1 MSVVSYNITSDGK
14 LISETYKLL
23 YIDVK
28 TEYNRIPYAELGF
41 IDGDLA
47 KQEYKISES
56 ADFEPG
62 KEIEIK
68 LGYNG
73 TKPSDKPQV
82 VFKGIVLKQ
91 SLQQNQRG
99 CILVAELNDT
109 AVRMTFGRK
118 SNVFENIKDNAIIS
132 KLISNNGLQAG
143 SVDATTVQHK
153 KIVQYAC
160 TDWDF
165 MLSRAEANS
174 LLLSVNAGIL
184 TAKAPDLTGIASAKY
199 TI

>member
-1 MSVVSYNITSDGK
+1 MSTVSAIITSNGK
-14 LISETYKLL
+14 TINETYELL

-47 KQEYKISES
+47 RQEYKISES

-68 LGYNG
+68 LGYNS
-73 TKPSDKPQV
+73 TKPIDSPQI

-99 CILVAELNDT
+99 CILVAELSDAT
-109 AVRMTFGRK
+109 VKMTFNRK
-118 SNVFENIKDNAIIS
+118 SNV
-132 KLISNNGLQAG
+132 
-143 SVDATTVQHK
+143 
-153 KIVQYAC
+153 
-160 TDWDF
+160 
-165 MLSRAEANS
+165 
-174 LLLSVNAGIL
+174 
-184 TAKAPDLTGIASAKY
+184 
-199 TI
+199 

>member
-1 MSVVSYNITSDGK
+1 MSIASVDITSNGK
-14 LISETYKLL
+14 VISAEYELL
-23 YIDVK
+23 YVDIK

-56 ADFEPG
+56 PDFEPG

-68 LGYNG
+68 MGYNG
-73 TKPSDKPQV
+73 SNSSDKSQV

-91 SLQQNQRG
+91 SLQLNQSG
-99 CILVAELNDT
+99 CILVAELSDT
-109 AVRMTFGRK
+109 AVKMTIGRK
-118 SNVFENIKDNAIIS
+118 SNVFEKEKDNAIIS
-132 KLISNNGLQAG
+132 KLIANNGLLAG
-143 SVDATTVQHK
+143 SIDTTTVQHK

-165 MLSRAEANS
+165 MLSRA
-174 LLLSVNAGIL
+174 
-184 TAKAPDLTGIASAKY
+184 
-199 TI
+199 

>member
-1 MSVVSYNITSDGK
+1 MSIPIVHITSNGK

-73 TKPSDKPQV
+73 TKPADKPQV
-82 VFKGIVLKQ
+82 VFKGIVLKH
-91 SLQQNQRG
+91 SLQLNQGG
-99 CILVAELNDT
+99 CILVAELSDA
-109 AVRMTFGRK
+109 AVKMTFGRK
-118 SNVFENIKDNAIIS
+118 SKVFENIKD
-132 KLISNNGLQAG
+132 
-143 SVDATTVQHK
+143 DA
-153 KIVQYAC
+153 
-160 TDWDF
+160 
-165 MLSRAEANS
+165 
-174 LLLSVNAGIL
+174 
-184 TAKAPDLTGIASAKY
+184 
-199 TI
+199 